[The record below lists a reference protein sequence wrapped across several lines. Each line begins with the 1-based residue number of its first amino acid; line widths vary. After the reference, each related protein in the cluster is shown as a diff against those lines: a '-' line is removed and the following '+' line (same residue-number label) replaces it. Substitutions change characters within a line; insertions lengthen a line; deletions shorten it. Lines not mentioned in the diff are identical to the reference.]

1 MEMKRRASLGVAIAT
16 PASAI
21 KDVSYSSFV
30 PRAPL
35 QNERVLYHPEVP
47 SIMRGLLDPHTF
59 PIPSI
64 SAREV
69 PSLDSVSAS
78 HDPNLEVKLRALFPT
93 NFGQSAMEF
102 SKPDTGSPR
111 SFKSMSLRIGV
122 VLSGGQAPG
131 GHNVICGIS
140 DVLQSSCNSD
150 SQLLG
155 FLDGPIG
162 LMKGKYIDLKPEY
175 VNNFR
180 NQGGF
185 HMIGSGRDKIETP
198 EQFAAAR
205 DVCEKLCLDGVVI
218 IGGDDSNT
226 NAAVLS
232 EYLKSSGSST
242 RVIGCPKTIDGD
254 LKTPMIETSFGF
266 DTACKVYS
274 EQISNLHS
282 DALSSGKYYH
292 FMRLM
297 GRAASHITLECALQT
312 HPNIALIGEEV
323 AAKGSTLAF
332 ITQQICDVI
341 CARAANNKHYGR

>member
-1 MEMKRRASLGVAIAT
+1 MKRRASVGVAPAA
-16 PASAI
+16 PASI
-21 KDVSYSSFV
+21 VKDANYSSFL

-35 QNERVLYHPEVP
+35 QNERQLYHPEVP
-47 SIMRGLLDPHTF
+47 SVMRGLLDPHTF
-59 PIPSI
+59 PVPSI
-64 SAREV
+64 SARVV
-69 PSLDSVSAS
+69 PSLDPVSAS
-78 HDPNLEVKLRALFPT
+78 HDPNLEDKLRTLFPT

-102 SKPDTGSPR
+102 SKPDSGSPK

-140 DVLQSSCNSD
+140 DVLQSSCNPD

-323 AAKGSTLAF
+323 ASKGSTLAF

>member
-1 MEMKRRASLGVAIAT
+1 MKRRASFGP
-16 PASAI
+16 PAAALPSRNENH
-21 KDVSYSSFV
+21 SSFL

-35 QNERVLYHPEVP
+35 QNERQLYHPEVP
-47 SIMRGLLDPHTF
+47 SILRGLLDPHTF
-59 PIPSI
+59 SIPTI
-64 SAREV
+64 APRVV
-69 PSLDSVSAS
+69 PSLDPVSAS
-78 HDPNLEVKLRALFPT
+78 HDPNLEDKLRALFPT
-93 NFGQSAMEF
+93 NFGQPAMEF
-102 SKPDTGSPR
+102 SKPDAASPPL
-111 SFKSMSLRIGV
+111 KSSSLRIGV

-140 DVLQSSCNSD
+140 DVLQSSCNAD

-162 LMKGKYIDLKPEY
+162 LMKGKYIELKPEY
-175 VNNFR
+175 VNIFR

-323 AAKGSTLAF
+323 AAKGSTLAL

-341 CARAANNKHYGR
+341 CARASNNKHYGR

>member
-1 MEMKRRASLGVAIAT
+1 
-16 PASAI
+16 
-21 KDVSYSSFV
+21 
-30 PRAPL
+30 
-35 QNERVLYHPEVP
+35 
-47 SIMRGLLDPHTF
+47 
-59 PIPSI
+59 
-64 SAREV
+64 
-69 PSLDSVSAS
+69 
-78 HDPNLEVKLRALFPT
+78 
-93 NFGQSAMEF
+93 
-102 SKPDTGSPR
+102 
-111 SFKSMSLRIGV
+111 
-122 VLSGGQAPG
+122 
-131 GHNVICGIS
+131 
-140 DVLQSSCNSD
+140 
-150 SQLLG
+150 
-155 FLDGPIG
+155 
-162 LMKGKYIDLKPEY
+162 MKGKYIELKPEY
-175 VNNFR
+175 VNIFR

-323 AAKGSTLAF
+323 AAKGSTLAL

-341 CARAANNKHYGR
+341 CARASNNKHYGRYQIPYQFASPAQCQLDVTCHTLPSTCSVLVPEGLIEFIPEVGLLIKELNDIMATGVQSSDIPAILAALTPASAAVFQFLPVAVRQQLLLDRDSHGNVQVSKIETENLLIQVPFYFFRKPPAHSHRWRSCARRS

>member
-1 MEMKRRASLGVAIAT
+1 MKRRASVGLPVASLT
-16 PASAI
+16 PVNNDAN
-21 KDVSYSSFV
+21 YSTFT

-35 QNERVLYHPEVP
+35 QIERQLYLPEVP
-47 SIMRGLLDPHTF
+47 SVMRGLLDPHTF
-59 PIPSI
+59 PVPTI
-64 SAREV
+64 SACAM
-69 PSLDSVSAS
+69 PSLDPISLCQ
-78 HDPNLEVKLRALFPT
+78 DPNLEEKLRALFPLS
-93 NFGQSAMEF
+93 FGQPAMQF
-102 SKPDTGSPR
+102 SKSDGVSLPSTL
-111 SFKSMSLRIGV
+111 KSISLRIGV

-140 DVLQSSCNSD
+140 DVLHSSCNPNSL
-150 SQLLG
+150 LLG
-155 FLDGPIG
+155 FLDGPAG
-162 LMKGKYIDLKPEY
+162 LMKGRHIELKPEY
-175 VNNFR
+175 VNSFR

-205 DVCEKLCLDGVVI
+205 DVCEKLCLDGVII

-232 EYLKSSGSST
+232 EYLKRSGSSV

-254 LKTPMIETSFGF
+254 LKNPMIETSFGF
-266 DTACKVYS
+266 DTACKVYA

-323 AAKGSTLAF
+323 ASNRSTLAQ
-332 ITQQICDVI
+332 ITQRICDVI
-341 CARAANNKHYGR
+341 CARAANRKHYGR